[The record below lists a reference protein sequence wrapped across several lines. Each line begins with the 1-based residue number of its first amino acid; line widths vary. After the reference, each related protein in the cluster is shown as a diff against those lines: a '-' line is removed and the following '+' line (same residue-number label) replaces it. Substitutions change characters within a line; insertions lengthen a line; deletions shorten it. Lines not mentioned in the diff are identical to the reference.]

1 MTGNWSH
8 IPRLALRIIV
18 LAGLMYAV
26 GLPMVNFMQTGDV
39 HQFILQL
46 LLGLGAVV
54 LLPIVLFIRRM
65 LIYLEF
71 FIFWY
76 VVTGIAIAAM
86 IFGAMWLDLTVG
98 QRGGIPIAIVLL
110 VVGAVWWIVSRE
122 KPNKPT
128 RRDDGHPLWDE
139 PDQEPEFPPNMR
151 PRPRRPAPPA
161 GPPDPQRINKEIA
174 ARKQRLNP

>member
-1 MTGNWSH
+1 MKTDWSQ
-8 IPRLALRIIV
+8 IPRLALRIVV

-26 GLPMVNFMQTGDV
+26 GLPMVNFVRTGDV
-39 HQFILQL
+39 RQFILQL

-86 IFGAMWLDLTVG
+86 IFGAFALDVTVG
-98 QRGGIPIAIVLL
+98 QRGGLPIAVVLL
-110 VVGAVWWIVSRE
+110 VVGALWWFISRE

-128 RRDDGHPLWDE
+128 QRDDGHPLWDE
-139 PDQEPEFPPNMR
+139 PEDEPAPPSNMR
-151 PRPRRPAPPA
+151 PRPRRPSPPA